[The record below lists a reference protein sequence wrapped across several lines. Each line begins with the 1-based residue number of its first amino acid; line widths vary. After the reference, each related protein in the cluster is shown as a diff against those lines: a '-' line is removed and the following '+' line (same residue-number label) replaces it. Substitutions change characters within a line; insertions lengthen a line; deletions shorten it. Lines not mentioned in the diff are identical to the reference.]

1 MSCISSP
8 QLNKTVSSEHDGNVI
23 GSLVSHGLLHELFEL
38 YATITTTI
46 SNIIRTTIISI
57 IHHIFYISVKMQFTT
72 VELELNQFVKSLGL
86 LAANYK
92 KSIDDLTPELR
103 DAYNVVKTHV
113 VALHSNPGYKVV
125 KQYIAKLTRPSH
137 ISHGTLGSYI
147 WGCVQECYGDI
158 DKHCTP
164 LCINSIPYDTNEV
177 PNCQHH
183 IITRDT
189 TEDGEIR
196 LTCLNCNS
204 TGQHINTAMLY
215 VNTDID
221 TLTGQEIEFLKGLG
235 ISQLSIL
242 IKDGYKYHKKIDMMP
257 IDRLSTSQPQTSIPK
272 GFIQSPMN
280 IVEKKEEK
288 TDQSNTYLGWIL
300 LVVLIIIFLIAIYLF
315 L

>member
-1 MSCISSP
+1 
-8 QLNKTVSSEHDGNVI
+8 
-23 GSLVSHGLLHELFEL
+23 
-38 YATITTTI
+38 
-46 SNIIRTTIISI
+46 
-57 IHHIFYISVKMQFTT
+57 MQFDA
-72 VELELNQFVKSLGL
+72 VELSLDKFIKSLKL
-86 LAANYK
+86 LANNHTK
-92 KSIDDLTPELR
+92 PIKDLTPELKE
-103 DAYNVVKTHV
+103 AYNIVKTHV
-113 VALHSNPGYKVV
+113 VSLHSGPGYKVV
-125 KQYIAKLTRPSH
+125 KQYIAKLTRPGT
-137 ISHGTLGSYI
+137 ITHGTLGSYI
-147 WGCVQECYGDI
+147 WGCVQECYGDV

-164 LCINSIPYDTNEV
+164 LCINSIPYETNET

-196 LTCLNCNS
+196 LTCLNCDSSGKN
-204 TGQHINTAMLY
+204 HINTGILY
-215 VNTDID
+215 VNSDID

-257 IDRLSTSQPQTSIPK
+257 IDRLTTSQPQTSIPK

-280 IVEKKEEK
+280 IVEKQEEK
-288 TDQSNTYLGWIL
+288 TGQSNTYLGWIL

>member
-1 MSCISSP
+1 
-8 QLNKTVSSEHDGNVI
+8 
-23 GSLVSHGLLHELFEL
+23 
-38 YATITTTI
+38 
-46 SNIIRTTIISI
+46 
-57 IHHIFYISVKMQFTT
+57 MQFTT